1 MTVASSV
8 KQCKF
13 TLQGIEQGL
22 LGLSTLAQEEEARKI
37 LNEARDILNEIVVDL
52 GKRVEQLEMEEPQY
66 KGL

>member
-1 MTVASSV
+1 MTVGSQV

-22 LGLSTLAQEEEARKI
+22 LGLSTLSQDETARKL
-37 LNEARDILNEIVVDL
+37 LNEARDILNEVVVDL

>member
-1 MTVASSV
+1 MTVGSQV

-22 LGLSTLAQEEEARKI
+22 LGLSILAQEEEARKI
-37 LNEARDILNEIVVDL
+37 LNEARDILNEVVVDL